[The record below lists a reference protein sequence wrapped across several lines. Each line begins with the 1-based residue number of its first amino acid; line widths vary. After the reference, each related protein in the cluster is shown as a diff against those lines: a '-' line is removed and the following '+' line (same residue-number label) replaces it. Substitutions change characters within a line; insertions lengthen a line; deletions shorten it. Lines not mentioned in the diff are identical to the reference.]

1 MADEHGIAGGTN
13 DHTEHGEPHVR
24 HALWSLGTVAN
35 TQHVAHRLEQSIGVL
50 DPPRIILDGERD
62 GERAHMSFY
71 TGSLRGRRRWKRGRE
86 GGRDEWY
93 NTS

>member
-13 DHTEHGEPHVR
+13 DHTEHGEPHVC

-35 TQHVAHRLEQSIGVL
+35 TQHVAHRLEKGIGVL

-62 GERAHMSFY
+62 GERGGERVKQA
-71 TGSLRGRRRWKRGRE
+71 LLQRERWRE
-86 GGRDEWY
+86 RWRE
-93 NTS
+93 S